1 MAPPEELRRWAGALA
16 EALEASAGQRSFVD
30 CLAIAE
36 QAVSDLGLA
45 YTLRVVR
52 NLVGQGFSPSRAMG
66 RFPETF
72 DGVILTIVGYGEI
85 YGGSDRTL
93 RRYADRPE
101 DLCPR

>member
-1 MAPPEELRRWAGALA
+1 
-16 EALEASAGQRSFVD
+16 
-30 CLAIAE
+30 
-36 QAVSDLGLA
+36 
-45 YTLRVVR
+45 
-52 NLVGQGFSPSRAMG
+52 MG

-85 YGGSDRTL
+85 YSGSDRTL

>member
-52 NLVGQGFSPSRAMG
+52 NLVGQGFPPSQAMG

-85 YGGSDRTL
+85 YSGSDRTL

>member
-1 MAPPEELRRWAGALA
+1 
-16 EALEASAGQRSFVD
+16 LE
-30 CLAIAE
+30 
-36 QAVSDLGLA
+36 LA

-52 NLVGQGFSPSRAMG
+52 NLVGQGFPLSQAMG

-85 YGGSDRTL
+85 YSGSDRTL